1 MQQTD
6 AIRLTYDA
14 MWLVLQLSGPPLI
27 AVAIAGLVVALLQAA
42 TQVQEQTLQFVVK
55 LLVLAVALFTTAA
68 FLAGQL
74 QAYADRVFSDIP
86 TLPRR

>member
-1 MQQTD
+1 
-6 AIRLTYDA
+6 
-14 MWLVLQLSGPPLI
+14 
-27 AVAIAGLVVALLQAA
+27 
-42 TQVQEQTLQFVVK
+42 
-55 LLVLAVALFTTAA
+55 VALFTTAA